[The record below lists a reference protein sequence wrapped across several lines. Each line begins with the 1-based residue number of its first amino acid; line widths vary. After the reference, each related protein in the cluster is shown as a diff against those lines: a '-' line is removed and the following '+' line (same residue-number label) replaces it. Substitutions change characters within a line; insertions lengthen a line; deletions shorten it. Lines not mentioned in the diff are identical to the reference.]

1 MADGEDEVG
10 ALLVARE
17 AERREALISDD
28 MDKLADLLTDDLV
41 HVHTTGAVHDKTRL
55 LHHAG
60 VFLRFLDVQRGE
72 LKIRRICEHAAVM
85 TGPMTNKVC
94 LRGEDEQVS
103 INAFVTQLWVKR
115 DGQWRIASFH
125 SVRLPEAA

>member
-1 MADGEDEVG
+1 MAEGQDEVE
-10 ALLVARE
+10 AVLVARE
-17 AERREALISDD
+17 TERREALVTDD
-28 MDKLADLLTDDLV
+28 MEKLADLLTDDLV

-60 VFLRFLDVQRGE
+60 VFLRFLDVQRGP
-72 LKIRRICEHAAVM
+72 LKIRRICEHSAVM
-85 TGPMTNKVC
+85 TGPMTNRVC
-94 LRGEDEQVS
+94 LRGEDEQVT
-103 INAFVTQLWVKR
+103 INAFVTQLWVKC